1 MSVTIPGALADHL
14 AAERPFDLETR
25 ATLDD
30 ARRGRGRT
38 LVIEPKTIAPLH
50 VISRRAEYL
59 LGNAYATRPQ
69 KEAARVWLKRAGH
82 APQIITTRYT
92 STEEAY
98 DASQCSEDTRAGDV
112 LVVEAEQAVAFLW
125 QAWPT
130 AVTTAHGEF
139 HRAEGDPRKIEAN
152 TGPSVR
158 AAMDAAYAIGAP
170 LARDED
176 QLEAKQALE
185 QAAADDAP
193 EAHPTLEAALAEQAL
208 ESDQPAALPAGVR
221 CIIHGDACDNDAK
234 RRHEFRIAPTAAEQP
249 VVIIPCGAAKLD
261 HAAPAAELYTG
272 SYHRACARAAAALT
286 ANGGTVVILSALHGL
301 VPLDRVLAPYEMRM
315 GSTGSVTA
323 DVLREQARELGLDRA
338 ADVTILAG
346 LSYTAPALAVWP
358 HASTPLAGLAG
369 MGHHMQA
376 LAAIAAGEQQ
386 PTEEQGDALYAPHGL
401 RNLTTGHMRDDTTGR
416 AYCGAQLA
424 GPNGAAVLTCAA
436 CRHIRD
442 TAVAVAV
449 VEADEQFAAVTRAVD
464 AVTYAEETGAGVA
477 TVTDAEALFAAQ
489 LVTEADADAGTWRG
503 EWIGEQPDD
512 GLFALA
518 PNVEQGALF
527 TGRATAPTAAEAA
540 PPAAGPYCSPEVT
553 RTSVDAYL
561 ARTYPALLA
570 LRDSAGEPPF

>member
-14 AAERPFDLETR
+14 ADERPFDLETR

-38 LVIEPKTIAPLH
+38 LVIEPKTVAPLH

-69 KEAARVWLKRAGH
+69 KEAARVWLKRGGY
-82 APQIITTRYT
+82 APQIITTRYA

-98 DASQCSEDTRAGDV
+98 DASQCSEDMRAGDV

-125 QAWPT
+125 QAWPCAIT
-130 AVTTAHGEF
+130 VAHGEF
-139 HRAEGDPRKIEAN
+139 HRAEGDPREVEAN

-158 AAMDAAYAIGAP
+158 AAMDAAHAIGAP
-170 LARDED
+170 LARVED
-176 QLEAKQALE
+176 QLEAEQAIE

-193 EAHPTLEAALAEQAL
+193 EAHPTLEAALAEH
-208 ESDQPAALPAGVR
+208 R
-221 CIIHGDACDNDAK
+221 
-234 RRHEFRIAPTAAEQP
+234 

-272 SYHRACARAAAALT
+272 SYHRACARAAATLT

-358 HASTPLAGLAG
+358 HAATPLAGLPG
-369 MGHHMQA
+369 MGHHLHA

-386 PTEEQGDALYAPHGL
+386 PADEQGDGLYAPHGL
-401 RNLTTGHMRDDTTGR
+401 RNLTTGHVRDETTGR

-436 CRHIRD
+436 CRQIRD

-449 VEADEQFAAVTRAVD
+449 VEADEQFAAVARAVD
-464 AVTYAEETGAGVA
+464 AVTYAEETGAAVD
-477 TVTDAEALFAAQ
+477 TVEDAEALYAAQ
-489 LVTEADADAGTWRG
+489 LVTETDADAGTWRG
-503 EWIGEQPDD
+503 EWIGQQVDD
-512 GLFALA
+512 GLFDLEPDA
-518 PNVEQGALF
+518 EQGALF
-527 TGRATAPTAAEAA
+527 DARATATTAAESA
-540 PPAAGPYCSPEVT
+540 PPAGAPYCSPEVT
-553 RTSVDAYL
+553 RASVDAYL

-570 LRDSAGEPPF
+570 LRKGEPPF